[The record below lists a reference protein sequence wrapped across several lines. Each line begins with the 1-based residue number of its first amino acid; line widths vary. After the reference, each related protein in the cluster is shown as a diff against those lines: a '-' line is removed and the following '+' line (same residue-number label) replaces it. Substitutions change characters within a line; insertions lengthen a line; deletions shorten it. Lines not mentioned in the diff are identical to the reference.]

1 MCMGGGDKAS
11 RSAARAERKRQDQ
24 ISGNVDAINQAFA
37 GREPQYAAVSG
48 AIRDRLN
55 TQFQQQRGQATRQ
68 NKFAL
73 AKSGL
78 TGGSAAVDAGR
89 RLTREAQ
96 EGALQVERQ
105 AQSAGADLRAKDE
118 GARTQMISLAQSGG
132 DIGNA
137 AAQTASML
145 RANLGAAQNANLVN
159 GLGDVFG
166 GTADAYKRSQDA
178 AARRRGL
185 SEAST
190 YTKAFS
196 RG

>member
-1 MCMGGGDKAS
+1 MCMPSGDKATK
-11 RSAARAERKRQDQ
+11 SAERAEQARSQQ
-24 ISGNVDAINQAFA
+24 ISGNVASINQAFA
-37 GREPQYAAVSG
+37 GREPQYAQLSG

-55 TQFQQQRGQATRQ
+55 TQFNQQRGVATRQ
-68 NKFAL
+68 NKFSL

-89 RLTREAQ
+89 RLTREGQ

-118 GARTQMISLAQSGG
+118 GARTQLISLAQSGS

-137 AAQTASML
+137 GQQAAQML
-145 RANLGAAQNANLVN
+145 RANLGSAQNQNIVN

-166 GTADAYKRSQDA
+166 GTASAYKTARDA
-178 AARRRGL
+178 AERRRGL

-190 YTKAFS
+190 YARAFS

>member
-1 MCMGGGDKAS
+1 MCMPHDNSAKKAQQ
-11 RSAARAERKRQDQ
+11 AEDARQAQ
-24 ISGNVDAINQAFA
+24 ISGNVGSINQAFA
-37 GREPQYAAVSG
+37 GREPQYAALSG

-55 TQFQQQRGQATRQ
+55 TQFQQQRQQATQQ

-89 RLTREAQ
+89 RLTREGQ

-105 AQSAGADLRAKDE
+105 SQAAGADLRAKDE
-118 GARTQMISLAQSGG
+118 AARTNLISLAQSGS

-137 AAQTASML
+137 GNQAAQML
-145 RANLGAAQNANLVN
+145 RANLGGAQNQNLVN

-166 GTADAYKRSQDA
+166 GTAQAYRTASDA

-190 YTKAFS
+190 YARAFQ
-196 RG
+196 R